1 MTIAHKGIAPRLHP
15 SVFVAEGARIIGDVE
30 IGEDSSVWFNAVIRG
45 DILPIRIGR
54 RTNVQDG
61 CILHTKEGFPLAV
74 GDEVTFGHGVTAHGC
89 TIGDLCLLGIGCV
102 VLDGAVIGT
111 GERDRIRRRGSPGD
125 DRSAALAGDGRSRE
139 GREGSRPRIGG
150 EEPGLF
156 GQLRPARARVPREGG
171 VMDRIEEIFRNDRLI
186 QDFGMKLIEAREGYA
201 KVSVTVEDRFLN
213 AHNIGHGVLLFAV
226 ADAAF
231 ALSVNA
237 VVDAVGVQWSLNVF
251 RAAKP
256 GETVIG
262 ESRIIHK
269 GRQSMV
275 CELTVTAGDGRVLAK
290 GQSTALPV
298 SREAF
303 AAGRA
308 KKGA

>member
-1 MTIAHKGIAPRLHP
+1 
-15 SVFVAEGARIIGDVE
+15 
-30 IGEDSSVWFNAVIRG
+30 
-45 DILPIRIGR
+45 
-54 RTNVQDG
+54 
-61 CILHTKEGFPLAV
+61 
-74 GDEVTFGHGVTAHGC
+74 
-89 TIGDLCLLGIGCV
+89 
-102 VLDGAVIGT
+102 
-111 GERDRIRRRGSPGD
+111 
-125 DRSAALAGDGRSRE
+125 
-139 GREGSRPRIGG
+139 
-150 EEPGLF
+150 
-156 GQLRPARARVPREGG
+156 
-171 VMDRIEEIFRNDRLI
+171 MDRVEEIFRADRLI
-186 QDFGMKLIEAREGYA
+186 QHFGMKLVEAQEGYA
-201 KVSVTVEDRFLN
+201 KVSVVVEGRFLN
-213 AHNIGHGVLLFAV
+213 AHNIAHGVLLFAA

-303 AAGRA
+303 TPGAGE
-308 KKGA
+308 KGG